1 MPTSVQSVD
10 YLAIGA
16 PLLVAVLALLLLV
29 LDAFLGPAHRQVT
42 GWLAALGLVGG
53 LALLVPLVGER
64 RETFCVPGRGLVL
77 PACSYVVDDL
87 TLVFQ
92 ALVLAGAVVVVL
104 LSLDTVRLG
113 GIPPG
118 EYWFLLLASV
128 SGALTLAASRDVLTL
143 VVSLEVVSLP
153 GLRAGRAPALR
164 RTGQRGGAQAVP
176 GLGGLHGR
184 HAVRPQPRL
193 RRHRPGAP
201 GPDRHLAGRPRCP

>member
-1 MPTSVQSVD
+1 M
-10 YLAIGA
+10 
-16 PLLVAVLALLLLV
+16 
-29 LDAFLGPAHRQVT
+29 
-42 GWLAALGLVGG
+42 
-53 LALLVPLVGER
+53 
-64 RETFCVPGRGLVL
+64 PGRGLVL

-143 VVSLEVVSLP
+143 VVAW
-153 GLRAGRAPALR
+153 RWC
-164 RTGQRGGAQAVP
+164 
-176 GLGGLHGR
+176 
-184 HAVRPQPRL
+184 
-193 RRHRPGAP
+193 
-201 GPDRHLAGRPRCP
+201 RCPRSPWSRCAGTTAGPARRRSSSSWSRWSPPR